1 MLHISDSQKCML
13 KLKSFGLVWN
23 FLHMAEDKNQHVT
36 IRVKIMT
43 ILLLIILTMLNI
55 KFSSCRLHSRIFSL
69 PSE

>member
-1 MLHISDSQKCML
+1 MHVKVEIFWS
-13 KLKSFGLVWN
+13 GLELFAYV
-23 FLHMAEDKNQHVT
+23 AEDKNQHVT